1 MKIIAFVGM
10 PASGKSEASRIAA
23 EMGIPVIIMGDVIR
37 KEVLKRG
44 LEPNDSNTGMVAT
57 DLRKC
62 EGMDAVSRRCVSQIR
77 ETGSELVVVDGVR
90 GIAEVECF
98 RQEFGKGFILISIYA
113 PIEIRFSRVQKRG
126 RSDDMNSI
134 EGLRN
139 RDEREL
145 SWGMGEAIEA
155 SNVEIEN
162 NSTLEAFRKDVVE
175 VLRNY
180 SGPGPENNSNNISRY
195 QNVSRKSRIMF
206 KNKFDRTF

>member
-10 PASGKSEASRIAA
+10 PASGKSEAARIAA
-23 EMGIPVIIMGDVIR
+23 EMGIPVVNMGDVIR
-37 KEVLKRG
+37 KEVLRRG
-44 LEPNDSNTGMVAT
+44 LEPNDSNTGVVAT

-62 EGMDAVSRRCVSQIR
+62 EGMDAVARRCISQIR
-77 ETGSELVVVDGVR
+77 ETSSEIVVVDGVR

-98 RQEFGKGFILISIYA
+98 RREFGEGFVLISIYA

-162 NSTLEAFRKDVVE
+162 NSTLETFKKDVVE
-175 VLRNY
+175 VLSNY
-180 SGPGPENNSNNISRY
+180 SGADPI
-195 QNVSRKSRIMF
+195 Q
-206 KNKFDRTF
+206 

>member
-10 PASGKSEASRIAA
+10 PASGKSEAARIAA
-23 EMGIPVIIMGDVIR
+23 EMGIPVINMGDVIR
-37 KEVLKRG
+37 REVLRRG

-62 EGMDAVSRRCVSQIR
+62 EGMDAVSQRCVSQIR

-98 RQEFGKGFILISIYA
+98 RREFGEGFVLISIYA

-145 SWGMGEAIEA
+145 GWGMGEAIEA

-162 NSTLEAFRKDVVE
+162 NFTLETFKKDVVD
-175 VLRNY
+175 VLSNY
-180 SGPGPENNSNNISRY
+180 SGENPAQQLSKTDPE
-195 QNVSRKSRIMF
+195 K
-206 KNKFDRTF
+206 

>member
-62 EGMDAVSRRCVSQIR
+62 EGMDAVARRCISLIR
-77 ETGSELVVVDGVR
+77 EAGSKLVVVDGVR

-98 RQEFGKGFILISIYA
+98 RKEFGEGFILISIYA
-113 PIEIRFSRVQKRG
+113 PIEVRFSRVKKRG

-134 EGLRN
+134 EGLRK

-145 SWGMGEAIEA
+145 SWGMGEAIDA

-162 NSTLEAFRKDVVE
+162 NFTLETFRKDVND
-175 VLRNY
+175 VLNNY
-180 SGPGPENNSNNISRY
+180 LKLGT
-195 QNVSRKSRIMF
+195 K
-206 KNKFDRTF
+206 K

>member
-10 PASGKSEASRIAA
+10 PASGKSEAARIAA
-23 EMGIPVIIMGDVIR
+23 QMGIPVVNMGDVIR

-44 LEPNDSNTGMVAT
+44 LEPNDPNTGMVAT

-62 EGMDAVSRRCVSQIR
+62 EGMGAVARRCVSQIR
-77 ETGSELVVVDGVR
+77 ETCSDLVVVDGVR

-98 RQEFGKGFILISIYA
+98 RQEFGRGFVLISIYA

-145 SWGMGEAIEA
+145 SWGMGEAIEV

-162 NSTLEAFRKDVVE
+162 SFALDTFKKDVVD
-175 VLRNY
+175 VLSNY
-180 SGPGPENNSNNISRY
+180 SSLDSAHSSEDQIRKNNSSERDSIE
-195 QNVSRKSRIMF
+195 
-206 KNKFDRTF
+206 

>member
-1 MKIIAFVGM
+1 MKVIAFVGM
-10 PASGKSEASRIAA
+10 PASGKSEAARIAA
-23 EMGIPVIIMGDVIR
+23 ETGIPVVNMGDVIR

-62 EGMDAVSRRCVSQIR
+62 EGMDAVARRCISQIR

-90 GIAEVECF
+90 GIAEVKCF
-98 RQEFGKGFILISIYA
+98 RQEFGKGFVLISIYA
-113 PIEIRFSRVQKRG
+113 PIEIRFSRIQKRG
-126 RSDDMNSI
+126 RSDDMNNI

-145 SWGMGEAIEA
+145 GWGMGEAIEA

-162 NSTLEAFRKDVVE
+162 NSTLEAFKKDVVE
-175 VLRNY
+175 VLSNY
-180 SGPGPENNSNNISRY
+180 FGVDPA
-195 QNVSRKSRIMF
+195 Q
-206 KNKFDRTF
+206 

>member
-57 DLRKC
+57 DLRKY
-62 EGMDAVSRRCVSQIR
+62 EGMDAVAKRCISQIR
-77 ETGSELVVVDGVR
+77 EIGSELIVVDGVR

-98 RQEFGKGFILISIYA
+98 RKEFGKGFILISIYA
-113 PIEIRFSRVQKRG
+113 PIEVRFSRVQKRG

-134 EGLRN
+134 EGLRQ

-145 SWGMGEAIEA
+145 SWGMGEAIDA
-155 SNVEIEN
+155 SNIEIEN
-162 NSTLEAFRKDVVE
+162 NFTLETFRKDVAE

-180 SGPGPENNSNNISRY
+180 LGAGPER
-195 QNVSRKSRIMF
+195 
-206 KNKFDRTF
+206 

>member
-10 PASGKSEASRIAA
+10 PASGKSEAARIAA
-23 EMGIPVIIMGDVIR
+23 EMGIPVVNMGDVIR

-62 EGMDAVSRRCVSQIR
+62 EGMDAVSRRCIAQIK

-98 RQEFGKGFILISIYA
+98 RREFGKGFVLISIYA

-145 SWGMGEAIEA
+145 GWGMGEAIEA

-162 NSTLEAFRKDVVE
+162 NFTLETFKKDVAE
-175 VLRNY
+175 VLNNY
-180 SGPGPENNSNNISRY
+180 SSAGPI
-195 QNVSRKSRIMF
+195 Q
-206 KNKFDRTF
+206 

>member
-1 MKIIAFVGM
+1 MKMIAFVGM
-10 PASGKSEASRIAA
+10 PASGKSEAARIAA
-23 EMGIPVIIMGDVIR
+23 GMSIPVVNMGDVIR
-37 KEVLKRG
+37 KEVLRRG

-62 EGMDAVSRRCVSQIR
+62 EGMDTVAKRCISQIR
-77 ETGSELVVVDGVR
+77 EKGSELVVVDGVR

-98 RQEFGKGFILISIYA
+98 RREFGKDFILISIYA

-134 EGLRN
+134 EGLRH

-145 SWGMGEAIEA
+145 GWGMGEAIEA

-162 NSTLEAFRKDVVE
+162 NFSLETFRKDVVE
-175 VLRNY
+175 VLSNY
-180 SGPGPENNSNNISRY
+180 LCADSGNNS
-195 QNVSRKSRIMF
+195 Q
-206 KNKFDRTF
+206 

>member
-57 DLRKC
+57 DLRNC
-62 EGMDAVSRRCVSQIR
+62 EGMDAVARRCISQIK
-77 ETGSELVVVDGVR
+77 EAGSELVVVDGVR

-98 RQEFGKGFILISIYA
+98 RKEFGKGFVLISIYA
-113 PIEIRFSRVQKRG
+113 PIEVRFSRVQKRG

-134 EGLRN
+134 EGLRH

-145 SWGMGEAIEA
+145 SWGMGEAIDA

-162 NSTLEAFRKDVVE
+162 NFTLETFRKDVIE
-175 VLRNY
+175 VLGNY
-180 SGPGPENNSNNISRY
+180 LGESS
-195 QNVSRKSRIMF
+195 K
-206 KNKFDRTF
+206 K

>member
-10 PASGKSEASRIAA
+10 PASGKSEAARIASK
-23 EMGIPVIIMGDVIR
+23 MGIPVINMGDVIR

-44 LEPNDSNTGMVAT
+44 LEPTDSNTGMVAT

-62 EGMDAVSRRCVSQIR
+62 EGMDAVARRCVSQIR
-77 ETGSELVVVDGVR
+77 DAGSELVVVDGVR

-113 PIEIRFSRVQKRG
+113 PIEVRFSRIQKRG

-134 EGLRN
+134 DGLRC

-145 SWGMGEAIEA
+145 GWGMGEAIEA
-155 SNVEIEN
+155 SSIEIEN
-162 NSTLEAFRKDVVE
+162 SFSLETFRKDVIE
-175 VLRNY
+175 VLSNYLGADSDNY
-180 SGPGPENNSNNISRY
+180 SKDEFEK
-195 QNVSRKSRIMF
+195 Q
-206 KNKFDRTF
+206 

>member
-44 LEPNDSNTGMVAT
+44 LEPNYSNTGMVAT

-62 EGMDAVSRRCVSQIR
+62 EGMDAVSRRCISQIR

-98 RQEFGKGFILISIYA
+98 RQEFGKGFILISMYA

-134 EGLRN
+134 EGLRQ

-162 NSTLEAFRKDVVE
+162 KSTLEAFRKDVVD
-175 VLRNY
+175 VLGNY
-180 SGPGPENNSNNISRY
+180 SGSGPEKD
-195 QNVSRKSRIMF
+195 QTRK
-206 KNKFDRTF
+206 NLTE

>member
-10 PASGKSEASRIAA
+10 PASGKSEAARIAA

-37 KEVLKRG
+37 REVLRRG

-57 DLRKC
+57 ELRKC
-62 EGMDAVSRRCVSQIR
+62 EGMDAVAIRCVSQIR
-77 ETGSELVVVDGVR
+77 KTGSELVVVDGVR

-98 RQEFGKGFILISIYA
+98 RREFGEGFVLISIYA

-134 EGLRN
+134 EGLRR

-145 SWGMGEAIEA
+145 GWGMGEAIEA

-162 NSTLEAFRKDVVE
+162 NFTLETFKKDVVD
-175 VLRNY
+175 VLSNY
-180 SGPGPENNSNNISRY
+180 LGANPAQQP
-195 QNVSRKSRIMF
+195 
-206 KNKFDRTF
+206 

>member
-23 EMGIPVIIMGDVIR
+23 EMGVPVIIMGDVIR

-98 RQEFGKGFILISIYA
+98 RQEFGKGFNLISIYA

-162 NSTLEAFRKDVVE
+162 KSTLEAFRKDVVE
-175 VLRNY
+175 VLGNY
-180 SGPGPENNSNNISRY
+180 SGSGPKNNISKV
-195 QNVSRKSRIMF
+195 NL
-206 KNKFDRTF
+206 TG

>member
-62 EGMDAVSRRCVSQIR
+62 EGMDAVSRRCVFQIR

-98 RQEFGKGFILISIYA
+98 RQEFGKGFNLISIYA

-175 VLRNY
+175 VLGNY
-180 SGPGPENNSNNISRY
+180 SVSGPKNNISRI
-195 QNVSRKSRIMF
+195 NL
-206 KNKFDRTF
+206 TG

>member
-10 PASGKSEASRIAA
+10 PASGKSEAARIAA
-23 EMGIPVIIMGDVIR
+23 EKGIPVINMGDVIR
-37 KEVLKRG
+37 REVLRRG

-62 EGMDAVSRRCVSQIR
+62 EGMDAVARRCISQIK
-77 ETGSELVVVDGVR
+77 ETSSELVVVDGVR

-113 PIEIRFSRVQKRG
+113 PIEIRFSRIQKRG
-126 RSDDMNSI
+126 RTDDMSSI

-145 SWGMGEAIEA
+145 GWGMGEAIEA
-155 SNVEIEN
+155 SNIEIEN
-162 NSTLEAFRKDVVE
+162 ISTLENFKKDVIE
-175 VLRNY
+175 VLNNY
-180 SGPGPENNSNNISRY
+180 SGANPV
-195 QNVSRKSRIMF
+195 Q
-206 KNKFDRTF
+206 

>member
-10 PASGKSEASRIAA
+10 PASGKSEAARIAA
-23 EMGIPVIIMGDVIR
+23 EMGIPVINMGDVIR
-37 KEVLKRG
+37 REVLRRG

-98 RQEFGKGFILISIYA
+98 RREFGEGFVLISIYA

-145 SWGMGEAIEA
+145 GWGMGEAIEA

-162 NSTLEAFRKDVVE
+162 NFTLETFKKDVVD
-175 VLRNY
+175 VLSNY
-180 SGPGPENNSNNISRY
+180 SGENPAQQLSKTDPE
-195 QNVSRKSRIMF
+195 K
-206 KNKFDRTF
+206 

>member
-10 PASGKSEASRIAA
+10 PASGKSEAARIAA

-37 KEVLKRG
+37 KEVLRRG

-57 DLRKC
+57 QLRKC
-62 EGMDAVSRRCVSQIR
+62 EGMDAVAVRCISQIKDA
-77 ETGSELVVVDGVR
+77 GSDLIVVDGVR

-98 RQEFGKGFILISIYA
+98 RREFGEGFVLISIYA
-113 PIEIRFSRVQKRG
+113 PIEVRFSRVQKRG

-145 SWGMGEAIEA
+145 GWGMGKAIEA
-155 SNVEIEN
+155 SNIEIEN
-162 NSTLEAFRKDVVE
+162 NSTLETFKKDVIE
-175 VLRNY
+175 VLSNY
-180 SGPGPENNSNNISRY
+180 LG
-195 QNVSRKSRIMF
+195 
-206 KNKFDRTF
+206 KNLTE